1 MNWDSIDE
9 QPPVRRINEAQP
21 PVSYY
26 DCIKISSFAAAF
38 GLLLFNAI
46 AIANIQSDAK
56 QRIAASEAAMNAR
69 MAELETQLAQ
79 LRGASFGHAVRGIPV
94 ASPPSPLPPPP
105 LVRPP
110 PPPLPP
116 PKQSWWQKD
125 SPRPPPP
132 PQPLPPFLASPPP
145 PLVQAQPQPQQLLT
159 AQSQQTQAEALE
171 DLHDDLV
178 DRIVAERSSDE
189 LLAYVAIGLLLLAA
203 CLCICFCAAGALY
216 VATTMRDDQ
225 AAREKLNKSPS
236 SSNPYAA

>member
-1 MNWDSIDE
+1 
-9 QPPVRRINEAQP
+9 
-21 PVSYY
+21 
-26 DCIKISSFAAAF
+26 
-38 GLLLFNAI
+38 
-46 AIANIQSDAK
+46 
-56 QRIAASEAAMNAR
+56 MNAR

-125 SPRPPPP
+125 SPPPPPP

-145 PLVQAQPQPQQLLT
+145 PLVQAQPQPQQSLT
-159 AQSQQTQAEALE
+159 AQQQTQAEALE